1 MNDEAR
7 WNVGDLMEMSSAYW
21 RSCTLFAAV
30 RVGLTQCM
38 ARKQEAAT
46 AEELAQELECSLRGI
61 TALLDALTAIE
72 LVIKQDGAYRLHPDA
87 QPLLTPGHFL
97 DRTHILLH
105 MADIVSRWDRLAEAV
120 REGHP
125 SGWTMD
131 QADMPPEHAEHYYRG
146 MSDVA
151 RIQTKG
157 LATRLGLRADQN
169 LLDVGGGHGLYA
181 YACADEMPGL
191 KATVFDLPS
200 SRPFFDEEGSR
211 HAQAAHVD
219 FRAGDIRR
227 PPLDLGGPYD
237 VAWISQVLHIE
248 GPEVCT
254 RLLAEA
260 AGALKPGGAL
270 WIQEFILEDD
280 RAAPEWPAL
289 FNLNMLLHDRE
300 GKSYSKSELCGMME
314 SAGLTDITF
323 EGPTQPN
330 SPAALMRGVKP

>member
-97 DRTHILLH
+97 DRTHILFH
-105 MADIVSRWDRLAEAV
+105 MADIVSRWDRLSEAV

-131 QADMPPEHAEHYYRG
+131 QADMPP
-146 MSDVA
+146 
-151 RIQTKG
+151 
-157 LATRLGLRADQN
+157 
-169 LLDVGGGHGLYA
+169 
-181 YACADEMPGL
+181 
-191 KATVFDLPS
+191 
-200 SRPFFDEEGSR
+200 
-211 HAQAAHVD
+211 
-219 FRAGDIRR
+219 
-227 PPLDLGGPYD
+227 
-237 VAWISQVLHIE
+237 
-248 GPEVCT
+248 
-254 RLLAEA
+254 
-260 AGALKPGGAL
+260 
-270 WIQEFILEDD
+270 
-280 RAAPEWPAL
+280 
-289 FNLNMLLHDRE
+289 
-300 GKSYSKSELCGMME
+300 
-314 SAGLTDITF
+314 
-323 EGPTQPN
+323 
-330 SPAALMRGVKP
+330 